1 LTDLKGVGP
10 AMAAKLNAEGVMTVA
25 DLAGLDDEGRGRVGD
40 AVGAAN
46 KIDAWCEQAQ
56 AWTS

>member
-1 LTDLKGVGP
+1 
-10 AMAAKLNAEGVMTVA
+10 MTVA

-46 KIDAWCEQAQ
+46 KIDAWCDQATQ
-56 AWTS
+56 WTA